1 MQRREFMKASGGAFW
16 ALTAVDSMLC
26 ARDVEKARKPSGPNL
41 LFVFSDQQ
49 SWDMLGCYG
58 NDQIV
63 TPNIDKLAADGVRFN
78 HCISSCPVCTPYR
91 GMLMSGQHP
100 LYNGCMVND
109 IQMLPGH
116 GRYLGE
122 VLRDAG
128 YHTGYIGKWHLHGGR
143 RQRGIP
149 RGPLR
154 YGFDDEF
161 FSNNC
166 ALNYWATHAFYWDDT
181 GRRVKLGKFEPDG
194 QTDQALA
201 FLDRYAGKKPFAL
214 FVSWHPPHNWG
225 RGYPAPAKYKK
236 LYDPKTIKLRPSCR
250 DTPRMRSDYQGYM
263 ALCSNVDDNFGRLLK
278 KIDEKGISR
287 NTIVVYTSDHGDILR
302 SHGVLDWHKSR
313 PEQVSCRV
321 PLILR
326 WPGTLSPRVSD
337 MLVGT
342 LDLMGTLLGLLKLQ
356 APKTCQ
362 GIDHSDAL
370 MKGRDSETESVPL
383 FFWGMKSDWR
393 GVYTHRYTYAF
404 EPDGATK
411 GIEVLYDRQ
420 EDPHELKNL
429 FASPG
434 HQKVRTELHALTL
447 KWMKKF
453 HDDHIPWDKVKN
465 EIYVDPAAA
474 RARWEP
480 MFVKSAA
487 LKGRPIDLL
496 KGSISKNKAEL

>member
-1 MQRREFMKASGGAFW
+1 MNRREFMKVSGAALW
-16 ALTAVDSMLC
+16 ALTAAHSAWG
-26 ARDVEKARKPSGPNL
+26 ARNVKEGRKPSRPNL

-63 TPNIDKLAADGVRFN
+63 TPHIDKMARKGVRFN
-78 HCISSCPVCTPYR
+78 HCVSSCPVCTPYR

-109 IQMLPGH
+109 IQMLPGNGGH
-116 GRYLGE
+116 FGE

-128 YHTGYIGKWHLHGGR
+128 YHTGYIGKWHLHGGNR
-143 RQRGIP
+143 KRAIP
-149 RGPLR
+149 PGPLR

-166 ALNYWATHAFYWDDT
+166 DLNFWANQAFYWDDN

-194 QTDQALA
+194 QTDQALD
-201 FLDRYAGKKPFAL
+201 FLDRYAGKEPFAL

-236 LYDPKTIKLRPSCR
+236 LYDPKAIKLRASCR
-250 DTPRMRSDYQGYM
+250 DTPRIRSDYQGYM
-263 ALCSNVDDNFGRLLK
+263 ALCTNLDDNVSRLLK
-278 KIDEKGISR
+278 KLDQKNISN

-302 SHGVLDWHKSR
+302 SYGIFDWHKSR

-321 PLILR
+321 PLILH
-326 WPGTLSPRVSD
+326 WPGTLSPRVSN

-342 LDLMGTLLGLLKLQ
+342 LDLMPTLLGLLKLP
-356 APKTCQ
+356 APRTCQ
-362 GIDHSDAL
+362 GTDYSDAL
-370 MKGRDSETESVPL
+370 IKGKDNATESVPL
-383 FFWGMKSDWR
+383 FFWGHNSDWR

-404 EPDGATK
+404 EPAGATK
-411 GIEVLYDRQ
+411 GIEVLYDRK

-429 FASPG
+429 FASDE
-434 HQKVRTELHALTL
+434 HQKLRNKLHALTI
-447 KWMKKF
+447 KWMTKF
-453 HDDHIPWDKVKN
+453 HDEHIRWEKVKN
-465 EIYVDPAAA
+465 KIYVDPAAA
-474 RARWEP
+474 RARWAP
-480 MFVKSAA
+480 LSVKSAA
-487 LKGRPIDLL
+487 LKGRPVDLL
-496 KGSISKNKAEL
+496 GKSK